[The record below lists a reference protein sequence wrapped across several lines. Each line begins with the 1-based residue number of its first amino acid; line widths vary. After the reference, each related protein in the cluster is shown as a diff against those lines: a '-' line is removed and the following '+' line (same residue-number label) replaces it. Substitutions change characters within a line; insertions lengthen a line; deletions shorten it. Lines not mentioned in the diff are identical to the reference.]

1 MISMV
6 QDMASQKAN
15 QRFAPTGGGKMGM
28 SARVPKGVQT
38 KGIGFN
44 VNLTNPLNPISINDS
59 GKSTVKG
66 PDIIGDTQKAIQNPG
81 ESLQQ
86 EIDRLGENLYDA
98 AGRLGYKGGEHKE
111 TLQPIK
117 QSDEAKGILD
127 EQKKAYET
135 YLKNVPGYR
144 RKLEEGIS
152 KEANK
157 SMYQKMRG
165 VEQRNVSRGLGYGA
179 LNESMK
185 EEQRGQ
191 SQQELANQ
199 ITNLNRGLLDL
210 GEQMRTG
217 AIQTGVGM
225 QGDVQNR
232 LNQLYQRRMAEYNAN
247 TQEAG
252 SFMGLL
258 ASLGMMAGS

>member
-15 QRFAPTGGGKMGM
+15 QRFAPTGGGKIGMG
-28 SARVPKGVQT
+28 ARMPKGVQS
-38 KGIGFN
+38 KGFFDDVGGA
-44 VNLTNPLNPISINDS
+44 ISS
-59 GKSTVKG
+59 GLQQAGSDIVKS
-66 PDIIGDTQKAIQNPG
+66 IQNPG

-86 EIDRLGENLYDA
+86 QIDRIGDA
-98 AGRLGYKGGEHKE
+98 AANIGNAIGIKQEHKN

-117 QSDEAKGILD
+117 QSDQTKSILD
-127 EQKKAYET
+127 EQKKAYED

-144 RKLEEGIS
+144 RRLEEGIS

-179 LNESMK
+179 LNEAMK

-225 QGDVQNR
+225 QADVQNR